1 MKEVIVCCAIIRE
14 GNRVLIARRSAKMS
28 MPHLW
33 EFPGG
38 KLEQNEKPEDCLIRE
53 ISEELNILIGNL
65 QFLGD
70 FYHDYPT
77 FRIRLQAFEAK
88 LIQGNPSVNEHEE
101 LRWVHKDQLK
111 DFKFTEADVPIV
123 DLVCLKSV

>member
-14 GNRVLIARRSAKMS
+14 GDRVLIARRSAKMS
-28 MPHLW
+28 MPLLW

-65 QFLGD
+65 QFFGD

-77 FRIRLQAFEAK
+77 FRIHLQAFEAN
-88 LIQGNPSVNEHEE
+88 LMQGIPSATEHEE
-101 LRWVHKDQLK
+101 LRWVHKNQLK
-111 DFKFTEADVPIV
+111 DFKFTEADVAIV
-123 DLVCLKSV
+123 DLVYQKSI